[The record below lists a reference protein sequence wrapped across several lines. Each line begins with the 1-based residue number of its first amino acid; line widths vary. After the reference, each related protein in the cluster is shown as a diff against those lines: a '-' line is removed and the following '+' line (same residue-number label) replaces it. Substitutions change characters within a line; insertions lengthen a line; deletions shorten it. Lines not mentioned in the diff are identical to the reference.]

1 MAILILVRHG
11 RTTAN
16 AQGILAGWTPGITL
30 DDKGVEQVARLGE
43 RLKATPLAA
52 VVSSPLERCQQTA
65 AAIIGAQESQ
75 SLQPGSGGG
84 PAAEPVA
91 GPAAVPAA
99 EPLAVQS
106 DEEIGECHYGAWTGR
121 KLKELSREALWRDI
135 QEQPS
140 TVTFPPHDD
149 FRAESMQGMQDR
161 VVRAITQWDAQIEAE
176 HGPGAVW
183 VAVSHGDVI
192 KSLVAHALGSPL
204 DRFQRI
210 MIDPASVSIVRQAK
224 NQPFVL
230 RVNDTGSDPV
240 DLRGLSESLN
250 QPSTDDNGE
259 SSDDAAVGGGAGT
272 D

>member
-11 RTTAN
+11 RTAAN
-16 AQGILAGWTPGITL
+16 AEGILAGWTPGIAL
-30 DDKGVEQVARLGE
+30 DDKGIEQAARVGK
-43 RLKATPLAA
+43 RLATTPLAA

-65 AAIIGAQESQ
+65 AAVIDAQEPRS
-75 SLQPGSGGG
+75 GSSSSAGS
-84 PAAEPVA
+84 AASPS
-91 GPAAVPAA
+91 AV
-99 EPLAVQS
+99 LHT

-121 KLKELSREALWRDI
+121 KLTELSKEALWRDI

-149 FRAESMQGMQDR
+149 FRTESMQGMQDR
-161 VVRAITQWDAQIEAE
+161 AVQAMSRWDARIEAE

-183 VAVSHGDVI
+183 IAVSHGDVI
-192 KSLVAHALGSPL
+192 KALVAHSLGSPL

-210 MIDPASVSIVRQAK
+210 VIDPASVSIVRQAK
-224 NQPFVL
+224 ERPFVL

-240 DLRGLSESLN
+240 DMRGLSQALTKAAEHDS
-250 QPSTDDNGE
+250 G
-259 SSDDAAVGGGAGT
+259 DARGDATVGGGAGS